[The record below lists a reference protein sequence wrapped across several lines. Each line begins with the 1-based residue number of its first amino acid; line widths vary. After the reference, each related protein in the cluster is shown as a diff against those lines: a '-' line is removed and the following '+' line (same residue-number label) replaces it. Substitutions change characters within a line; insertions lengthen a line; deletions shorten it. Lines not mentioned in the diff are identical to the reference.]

1 MRPQV
6 HTRDELLAKD
16 VELIEWE
23 GRCVCRFLLISRIN
37 IISARDPKLVV
48 DADGRVALVLLG
60 RPDSDDWDAVAKEMA
75 RVMEGV
81 RRRAVRCGILK
92 AKNLRHRRSVYY
104 SLGSGV
110 TKGPGQKKP
119 GNLSHSKG
127 YRRLVELLRQNPSI
141 RRIIGF
147 QSSGLARYF
156 PKLYKHFCD
165 VLQAIYENQPEL
177 EQLFANSV
185 FPAATWNLG
194 PDVVMT
200 DHKDMLNLPY
210 GLCPVTAA
218 GDYDHKTGG
227 HMYLKQLNML
237 IEFPSGSSMIIP
249 SASVTHSNTAI
260 QKGET
265 RYSMT
270 QYAASELF

>member
-1 MRPQV
+1 V
-6 HTRDELLAKD
+6 
-16 VELIEWE
+16 I
-23 GRCVCRFLLISRIN
+23 
-37 IISARDPKLVV
+37 
-48 DADGRVALVLLG
+48 DADGRIALVLLG
-60 RPDSDDWDAVAKEMA
+60 RPEADDWDAVIQEMM

-81 RRRAVRCGILK
+81 RRRAVRRGILK
-92 AKNLRHRRSVYY
+92 AKNLRHRRGVYY

-119 GNLSHSKG
+119 GNLAHTKG
-127 YRRLVELLRQNPSI
+127 YRRLIEMFRRNQSI

-156 PKLYKHFCD
+156 PKLYKNFCD
-165 VLQAIYENQPEL
+165 VLRAIYENQPEL
-177 EQLFANSV
+177 EQLFENSV

-194 PDVVMT
+194 PDVVTT
-200 DHKDMLNLPY
+200 DHEDMLNVPY
-210 GLCPVTAA
+210 GMCPATAA
-218 GDYDHKTGG
+218 GDYDHKKGG
-227 HMYLKQLNML
+227 HVYLKQLNLL
-237 IEFPSGSSMIIP
+237 IEFPSGSSMLIP

-270 QYAASELF
+270 QYAAGELFRWAAYGFQ